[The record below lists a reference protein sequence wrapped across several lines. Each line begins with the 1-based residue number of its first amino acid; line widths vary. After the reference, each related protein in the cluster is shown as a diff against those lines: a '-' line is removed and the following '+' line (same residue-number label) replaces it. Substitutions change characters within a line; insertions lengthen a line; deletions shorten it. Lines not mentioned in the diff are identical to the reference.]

1 MALSRQDREKL
12 MVAGAALVSTGVVV
26 GTVGLLIRRQIQQ
39 GDVLKVQ
46 LVHSTDPELTKQ
58 VDELTGILREYLP
71 HVTSLSE
78 SGLDVNMRLGQR
90 T

>member
-1 MALSRQDREKL
+1 MALSKQDREKL

-26 GTVGLLIRRQIQQ
+26 GTVGWLIRRQMQQ

-46 LVHSTDPELTKQ
+46 LVHSADPKLTKQ
-58 VDELTGILREYLP
+58 VDELTVVLREYLP
-71 HVTSLSE
+71 QVTSLSE
-78 SGLDVNMRLGQR
+78 SGLDMNMRLGNR